1 MGKKPVS
8 NSNSNYFLTNLS
20 YIKKNINHFKEHADL
35 AFKRFEFSYGKKS
48 PTAFYKYYN
57 CVSLLVGSPLYYR
70 MFKDVFKIVRKYS
83 KTKKP
88 LWIQCW
94 LNYHYEKDLIKKKD
108 LNLIYN
114 WHCHPYALFHG
125 YIAIEPQDTKTVFE
139 NYTIENKIG
148 NVYIG
153 LSENKHKVI
162 SNSPYSKG
170 RITIAFDVVDEKKI
184 KNMYNQYRDIDINS
198 SFIPIY

>member
-1 MGKKPVS
+1 MDTS
-8 NSNSNYFLTNLS
+8 NKEYMVVNLP
-20 YIKKNINHFKEHADL
+20 YIKKNIDHFTEHADL
-35 AFKRFEFSYGKKS
+35 AFERFEFSYGKKS

-57 CVSLLVGSPLYYR
+57 CVSLLVGSLLYYR

-94 LNYHYEKDLIKKKD
+94 LNYHYEKNLIKEKN
-108 LNLIYN
+108 LNIIST
-114 WHCHPYALFHG
+114 WHCHPDALFHG
-125 YIAIEPQDTKTVFE
+125 YIAIYPQDTKTVFKD
-139 NYTIENKIG
+139 YTIKNKIG

-153 LSENKHKVI
+153 PSKNKHQVI
-162 SNSPYSKG
+162 SNKPYNDK
-170 RITIAFDVVDEKKI
+170 RITIAFDVVDIKKI
-184 KNMYNQYRDIDINS
+184 KNMYKQYGEIDINS